1 MKTVLLAVLAF
12 GVGLAGA
19 TGAVYARRDKTA
31 PHAAADSA
39 GTQVAGPDSP
49 AHDSAAVKHPAPA
62 ARPES
67 TRTAPVT
74 EAPKDPVH
82 DSAVAAPRAHDSV
95 MAPPVA
101 RPLGPDYP
109 RLAKIL
115 AAMAP
120 ASAIELIARL
130 SDRDAEGILRSLG
143 QRQVAALLSAMPK
156 DRAAILGQR
165 LLVQRDSG
173 GVK

>member
-19 TGAVYARRDKTA
+19 SGAVYARRDKT

-39 GTQVAGPDSP
+39 GAQAAGHDSV
-49 AHDSAAVKHPAPA
+49 AHDSAAVKPPPPAV
-62 ARPES
+62 RPES
-67 TRTAPVT
+67 TRTAPVPALHAD
-74 EAPKDPVH
+74 APH
-82 DSAVAAPRAHDSV
+82 DSALAGPRAHDSV
-95 MAPPVA
+95 VTPPIV

-115 AAMAP
+115 TAMAP
-120 ASAIELIARL
+120 ASATELIARL

-143 QRQVAALLSAMPK
+143 QRQAAAILSAMPK

-173 GVK
+173 GTK